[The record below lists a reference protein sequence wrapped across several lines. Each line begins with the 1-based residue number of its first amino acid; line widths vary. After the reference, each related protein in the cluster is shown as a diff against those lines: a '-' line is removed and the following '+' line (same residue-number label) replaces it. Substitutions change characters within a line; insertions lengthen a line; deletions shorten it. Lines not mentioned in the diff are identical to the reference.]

1 MAIDYIKKGKTEADQ
16 AIDDANVSEVV
27 KNTLQVIEENGD
39 KAVREFSEKFDN
51 YSPKS
56 YKLSAKEIDNLI
68 SKVSDRDMEDIKF
81 AQEQV
86 RKFAQAQR
94 DSMQDI
100 EIETMPGVIL
110 GHKNIPVQSVG
121 CYVPAGKFPM
131 VASAH
136 MSVVTASVAEVPRI
150 VACTPPY
157 QGEPNA
163 AVIAAIC
170 ESL

>member
-1 MAIDYIKKGKTEADQ
+1 MTIKYLKKGKTDADK
-16 AIDDANVSEVV
+16 AIDDAQVSEVV
-27 KNTLQVIEENGD
+27 KNTLKVIEEKGD

-56 YKLSAKEIDNLI
+56 YRLSPAEIDSLVK
-68 SKVSDRDMEDIKF
+68 KVSPRDLEDIKF

-86 RKFAQAQR
+86 RNFAQAQR

-100 EIETMPGVIL
+100 EVETMPGVIL

-136 MSVVTASVAEVPRI
+136 MSIVTASVAKVP
-150 VACTPPY
+150 
-157 QGEPNA
+157 
-163 AVIAAIC
+163 
-170 ESL
+170 